1 MDIKKIPF
9 LVICLSIV
17 SVSCKKDA
25 HIDPLTNVVLAKSG
39 QIRVECADCTLTY
52 SILSESYTVNVISSK
67 DISFSYVSDFKLTTS
82 ISTKTKQNIRLAV
95 FDSYGRQLSNEL
107 DVYTAGEYKTDS
119 FNIKLD

>member
-9 LVICLSIV
+9 LIICLSIV
-17 SVSCKKDA
+17 SVSCKKEA
-25 HIDPLTNVVLAKSG
+25 NIDPLTNVVFPMSG

-52 SILSESYTVNVISSK
+52 SILSKNYTVNVISSK

-95 FDSYGRQLSNEL
+95 FDSYGRQISNEL